1 MWLFK
6 FKLFFKYPISPWCRA
21 SWICRINELYTFSKI
36 LILYS
41 GPSAIHLC
49 YLTIATK
56 FQFNC
61 IWNEKNGLPVWTRVW
76 VRLRLV
82 RAGLVGQAL
91 SYSTKIRFYLARSG
105 YLVCVCVCVT
115 MTTHCIKQLNSQYK
129 LSWSH
134 AVCCLMTHNNW
145 AFFMMN
151 SKYAP
156 LLVYIFFFEASFEME
171 ATGIVFWLGK
181 KKRRNSRIEYFLYG
195 RKKMR

>member
-105 YLVCVCVCVT
+105 YLVCVCVWPWP
-115 MTTHCIKQLNSQYK
+115 HIAS
-129 LSWSH
+129 
-134 AVCCLMTHNNW
+134 NNW
-145 AFFMMN
+145 IRNISCREVMRSAVSWLIIIELFLWWTVNTHRYLCIYFFL
-151 SKYAP
+151 KH
-156 LLVYIFFFEASFEME
+156 L
-171 ATGIVFWLGK
+171 
-181 KKRRNSRIEYFLYG
+181 SRWKQQGSCFD
-195 RKKMR
+195 